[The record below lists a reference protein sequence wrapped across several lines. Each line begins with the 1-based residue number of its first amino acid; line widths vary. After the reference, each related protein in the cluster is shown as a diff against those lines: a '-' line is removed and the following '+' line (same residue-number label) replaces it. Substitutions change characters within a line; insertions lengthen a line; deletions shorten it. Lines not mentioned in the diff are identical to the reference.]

1 MVRKCVW
8 MMRWCAFGMHLE
20 AREERQ
26 NLFCLTSVLHLR
38 TANTYADRPSPLSKY
53 LRAFTDHSRS
63 FTFPKRRPRIAVNGP
78 QMRVDDVMVCV
89 RDAPRSP
96 RGTTEPVLSY
106 ICLTSA
112 DRYNTFADRP
122 SPLGEYLRAF
132 TDHSRSFT
140 FPKRCNSSS
149 ELIRNLF
156 GCSVFIRLS
165 SDDNTND
172 SPVVFKRSRH
182 WESRPP
188 VSSQSAEDICP
199 QKLDRSQTG

>member
-1 MVRKCVW
+1 
-8 MMRWCAFGMHLE
+8 
-20 AREERQ
+20 
-26 NLFCLTSVLHLR
+26 
-38 TANTYADRPSPLSKY
+38 
-53 LRAFTDHSRS
+53 
-63 FTFPKRRPRIAVNGP
+63 
-78 QMRVDDVMVCV
+78 MRVDDVMVCV

-188 VSSQSAEDICP
+188 VSSQSAEVICP
-199 QKLDRSQTG
+199 QKLDRSQTGWSKKKRQMPLWHLPLVGLSYSLLQHPLRLRALGQKLHIVLLRD

>member
-38 TANTYADRPSPLSKY
+38 TDNTYADRPSSPNAY
-53 LRAFTDHSRS
+53 LR
-63 FTFPKRRPRIAVNGP
+63 P
-78 QMRVDDVMVCV
+78 
-89 RDAPRSP
+89 
-96 RGTTEPVLSY
+96 
-106 ICLTSA
+106 
-112 DRYNTFADRP
+112 FADRP

-165 SDDNTND
+165 SDDNNTND
-172 SPVVFKRSRH
+172 SPVFFKRSRH

-199 QKLDRSQTG
+199 KKLDRSQTG